1 MENMLAACSGIIPF
15 ATKEQT
21 PISAKNVKLV
31 FPTAAQNARTQ
42 SQARYSAAPFPE
54 IGWQTNEGKFLESK
68 ERDVVPQLLHKS
80 PSFGRPPNPKLVHS
94 KSILIL
100 HTTPFDGPAEGFL
113 YFGSHNMTIAAWG
126 TVERASTL
134 FDREAIRTKPNQ
146 AELGILF
153 RLKGTTLAE
162 IELDA
167 ARYLPY
173 DRPVTPFDPAV
184 DRMEKRERE

>member
-1 MENMLAACSGIIPF
+1 MTLLTLAA
-15 ATKEQT
+15 
-21 PISAKNVKLV
+21 
-31 FPTAAQNARTQ
+31 
-42 SQARYSAAPFPE
+42 SQ
-54 IGWQTNEGKFLESK
+54 
-68 ERDVVPQLLHKS
+68 
-80 PSFGRPPNPKLVHS
+80 
-94 KSILIL
+94 SILIL
-100 HTTPFDGPAEGFL
+100 HATPFDGPAEGFL
-113 YFGSHNMTIAAWG
+113 YLGSHNMYSSSILNLIQRSFLRIAYRTIAAWG